1 MAAKYWYPPPESISP
16 YAGGPQPT
24 DYAPPQ
30 AYPPTG
36 ANSPPPAGYADV
48 EAGGGA
54 GKPPP
59 IRVLYVLYVEV
70 GGGVVFAFL
79 FVRLHP
85 CCPSGCLMG
94 LLILVGDRVRDCDV
108 TNPYLTGVRMVDRD
122 IREVF
127 DQ

>member
-59 IRVLYVLYVEV
+59 IRVLYVLYVEWETGSV
-70 GGGVVFAFL
+70 AEL
-79 FVRLHP
+79 QAHRASASSQTRAATH
-85 CCPSGCLMG
+85 
-94 LLILVGDRVRDCDV
+94 
-108 TNPYLTGVRMVDRD
+108 TNAAAY
-122 IREVF
+122 
-127 DQ
+127 